1 MRIQVRLGI
10 KSNDDTSD
18 TSKVILDT
26 ANFPKVINVAHSE
39 LIAEDTS
46 AEALGAAGFQLSPDD
61 GRIVSKLDG
70 SRKPFASTGYP
81 GVCTSRLSIN
91 DDDAWYIDIPFK
103 ILGKTPENLDIR
115 FDSIVN
121 EYAVEFSL
129 TNEYNN
135 KTITVTD
142 NKEALVTLPLESLA
156 LPETLDNVGF
166 TLKITKWSIANAS
179 VKLTMLSTSTYGY
192 IVYNGKDLQ
201 SVSISENLFD
211 SQMQIVPG
219 ICEQYADIKVY
230 DRNNVLRKLAAN
242 NKLHSDYLVNII
254 AIDDTNAVTYQMGTY
269 IVSDWNFDGI
279 SSDVGITC
287 RDKSYLFEKI
297 DIERSTIADRTL
309 DELLNILFSQASNL
323 PWKYQDDDTRAW
335 CASVHIPNSWYLAS
349 DLYTMLNKVCA
360 LGMLRIYWYVNAF
373 VVGRCS

>member
-1 MRIQVRLGI
+1 MRIQVQIGV
-10 KSNDDTSD
+10 KSSSDDAAEVVVDTS
-18 TSKVILDT
+18 TI
-26 ANFPKVINVAHSE
+26 PEVINIAHSNA
-39 LIAEDTS
+39 IAENTTMTS
-46 AEALGAAGFQLSPDD
+46 LGAAGFQLSPDD
-61 GRIVSKLDG
+61 GHIVSKLNG
-70 SRKPFASTGYP
+70 SKKPFASSGYP
-81 GVCTSRLSIN
+81 GVCTRELTGIN
-91 DDDAWYIDIPFK
+91 GTCNVAIPFK
-103 ILGKTPENLDIR
+103 MTGKAPENLYIN
-115 FDSIVN
+115 FDAVAN
-121 EYAVEFSL
+121 EYAIAFSL
-129 TNEYNN
+129 TNSANAN
-135 KTITVTD
+135 VIIVTD
-142 NKEALVTLPLESLA
+142 NKETFVALPLASLA
-156 LPETLDNVGF
+156 LPEVLANVEF
-166 TLKITKWSIANAS
+166 TLRITKWSIANAS
-179 VKLTMLSTSTYGY
+179 VKLTLLSMYNY
-192 IVYNGKDLQ
+192 IIYDGKDLQ
-201 SVSISENLFD
+201 SVSLSENLFD

-242 NKLHSDYLVNII
+242 NKLHSDYLVNIL
-254 AIDDTNAVTYQMGTY
+254 AIDDTNAATHQMGTY

-279 SSDVGITC
+279 SSNVGITC

-335 CASVHIPNSWYLAS
+335 CASIHVPNSWYLAS